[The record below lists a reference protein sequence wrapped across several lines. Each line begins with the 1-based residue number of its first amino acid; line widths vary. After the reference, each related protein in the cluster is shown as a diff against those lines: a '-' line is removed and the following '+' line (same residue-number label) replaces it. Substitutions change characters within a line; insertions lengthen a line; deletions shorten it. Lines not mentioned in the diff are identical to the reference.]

1 MGEQETF
8 DLIDLD
14 GPAWV
19 RLESAAFRMGSDS
32 GRDDSLSSKIPAAIV
47 LVPSDFVGERSR

>member
-8 DLIDLD
+8 DLSDLG

-32 GRDDSLSSKIPAAIV
+32 GRDDARPVHDVDLTPP
-47 LVPSDFVGERSR
+47 LVPCDISVTRC